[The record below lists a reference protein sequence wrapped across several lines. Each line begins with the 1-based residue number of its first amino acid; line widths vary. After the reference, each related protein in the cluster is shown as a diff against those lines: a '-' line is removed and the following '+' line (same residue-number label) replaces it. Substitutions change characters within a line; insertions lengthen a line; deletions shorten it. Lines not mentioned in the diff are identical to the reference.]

1 MSRRALGA
9 VLAVTMAMSVLVG
22 CSSGDDTASGDS
34 TSTTTADSASTTAE
48 GADATDSG
56 EATTSLP
63 PLVPEDTTTITPAE
77 LAKELEAPTADGDM
91 CGIAAVFQKFG
102 TAPADGDA
110 YLESLQV
117 TYEALTKIVPST
129 PPELAAALEK
139 LLAGTEQVL
148 ALLKTNGADLSDP
161 ALANLQ
167 SDPDLAEG
175 QAGFENWIRTNCQ

>member
-1 MSRRALGA
+1 MVMSL
-9 VLAVTMAMSVLVG
+9 LAG
-22 CSSGDDTASGDS
+22 CSSGDDTASGES
-34 TSTTTADSASTTAE
+34 TSTTIADSASTTAE
-48 GADATDSG
+48 GSDATNGTDSG
-56 EATTSLP
+56 EATTTLP
-63 PLVPEDTTTITPAE
+63 PLVPEDTTTITPKE

-102 TAPADGDA
+102 TAPADGEV

-117 TYEALTKIVPST
+117 TYEALTKIVPKT

-161 ALANLQ
+161 ALTNLQ